1 MKETIVILQYIDNNK
16 TLKKDGKKIVFH
28 GDIKIDLKEFTKVT
42 GIKSNDGTIFIPEFI
57 FLDDTMRTVK
67 QKIFNYLNNK
77 SEFKKDKFIIEE
89 ILLTGEKEI
98 LIDADDI
105 YDKLEN
111 IENANEYLYGL
122 INNLRNESK
131 KTVMKKIIKDKKNFD
146 YTVIRNIF

>member
-1 MKETIVILQYIDNNK
+1 M
-16 TLKKDGKKIVFH
+16 
-28 GDIKIDLKEFTKVT
+28 
-42 GIKSNDGTIFIPEFI
+42 
-57 FLDDTMRTVK
+57 
-67 QKIFNYLNNK
+67 
-77 SEFKKDKFIIEE
+77 
-89 ILLTGEKEI
+89 LTGEKEI

-146 YTVIRNIF
+146 YTVIRNIFEGKTVSTLCRKNCFNIV

>member
-28 GDIKIDLKEFTKVT
+28 GDIKIDFKEFTKVT
-42 GIKSNDGTIFIPEFI
+42 GIKSNDGAIFIPEFI

-67 QKIFNYLNNK
+67 QKIFNYLNDN
-77 SEFKKDKFIIEE
+77 SDFKKDKFIIEE

-98 LIDADDI
+98 SIDADDI
-105 YDKLEN
+105 YDKLES

-122 INNLRNESK
+122 INNLRNETK
-131 KTVMKKIIKDKKNFD
+131 KKR
-146 YTVIRNIF
+146 YTENNKR